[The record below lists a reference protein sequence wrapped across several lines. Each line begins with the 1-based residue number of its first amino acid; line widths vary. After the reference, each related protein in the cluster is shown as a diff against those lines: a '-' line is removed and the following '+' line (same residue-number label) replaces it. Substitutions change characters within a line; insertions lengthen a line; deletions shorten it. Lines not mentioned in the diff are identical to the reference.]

1 MARGDRESHI
11 FQKIDK
17 RYEEYEDKRHEDLRQ
32 NSRLLVLNKLTL
44 QMPFVQEA
52 RFLEVLLRCVF
63 LEWERTTKK
72 HKAAVENMKQR
83 LDSTELNSTEKPIS
97 KMNKEDL
104 VGVAQTELG
113 MVLAVDM
120 DFEVLEEE
128 PK

>member
-1 MARGDRESHI
+1 
-11 FQKIDK
+11 
-17 RYEEYEDKRHEDLRQ
+17 
-32 NSRLLVLNKLTL
+32 
-44 QMPFVQEA
+44 MPFVQEA

-72 HKAAVENMKQR
+72 HMAAVENMKQR
-83 LDSTELNSTEKPIS
+83 LDSTELNSTEKPIW

-104 VGVAQTELG
+104 VERGGVGPQTELG

>member
-11 FQKIDK
+11 FQKIDRLRVWLQSFFIAWK
-17 RYEEYEDKRHEDLRQ
+17 RLI
-32 NSRLLVLNKLTL
+32 T
-44 QMPFVQEA
+44 
-52 RFLEVLLRCVF
+52 
-63 LEWERTTKK
+63 
-72 HKAAVENMKQR
+72 KAAVENMKQR

-113 MVLAVDM
+113 MVLVVDM